1 MKDTPRKRS
10 PFRRTNANFRVAVT
24 DTSAEIMLYDE
35 IGWLGVTAAQFK
47 QELDAITVPNITLRV
62 NSPGGEIF
70 DSLAIFNAIREH
82 PATVTARVDGLA
94 ASMASVIALA
104 ADRVE
109 MADNAFYMIHNP
121 WSLVVG
127 NAADMRKE
135 ADILDKVTGSLL
147 SIYGEKTGLPED
159 ELQAL
164 LGAETWFTAAEALEA
179 GFVDAVDSG
188 EAEEAGDVAAV
199 AAAFDLSIFA
209 HVPEP
214 LAQSDEQREP
224 TVRELERALRDAGLS
239 QIAAKQYI
247 ACGRAAASQR
257 DAEEAGERDAAPESK
272 HVTHHPYV

>member
-1 MKDTPRKRS
+1 MKEAPRKRS
-10 PFRRTNANFRVAVT
+10 PFRRTSANFRVAVT

-35 IGWLGVTAAQFK
+35 IGWMGVTAAQFK
-47 QELDAITVPNITLRV
+47 QELDAITVPNVTLRV

-82 PATVTARVDGLA
+82 PSTVTARIDGLE

-104 ADRVE
+104 ADHVE

-147 SIYGEKTGLPED
+147 SIYGEKTGLGEA

-164 LGAETWFTAAEALEA
+164 LGAETWFTAAEAFEA
-179 GFVDAVDSG
+179 GFVDAIDSG
-188 EAEEAGDVAAV
+188 AEQDEAAAV

-214 LAQSDEQREP
+214 LSMSDEKRDP
-224 TVRELERALRDAGLS
+224 TTRELERALRDAGLS

-247 ACGRAAASQR
+247 ASGRAAASQR
-257 DAEEAGERDAAPESK
+257 DADEAGERDAAPEPRRT
-272 HVTHHPYV
+272 THHPYV